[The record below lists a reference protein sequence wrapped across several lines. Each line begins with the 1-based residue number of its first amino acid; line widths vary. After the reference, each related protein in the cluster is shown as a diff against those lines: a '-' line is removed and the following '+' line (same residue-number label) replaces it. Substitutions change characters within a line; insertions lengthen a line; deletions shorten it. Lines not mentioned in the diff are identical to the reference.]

1 MERFSA
7 SATASLPRVERED
20 LGNEVEIRLT

>member
-7 SATASLPRVERED
+7 SQ
-20 LGNEVEIRLT
+20 I